1 MPIFLSSASEKKSWI
16 CLTLSVSL
24 SYCFATEGSVLE
36 STSLD
41 LSCSGILKD
50 VEVEK
55 SLPAVNNAGVVVVVV
70 VAEIKLAGRVKHNVY
85 PLMEAR
91 AAERTSSLCA
101 AMVLNAITS
110 KSTDDNATLTAMAA
124 G

>member
-1 MPIFLSSASEKKSWI
+1 MPIFLSSTSEKKSWI

-41 LSCSGILKD
+41 LSCSGILKG

-55 SLPAVNNAGVVVVVV
+55 SLPAVNDAGVIVV
-70 VAEIKLAGRVKHNVY
+70 VAEIEMAGRVKHNVY
-85 PLMEAR
+85 PLFEAR

-101 AMVLNAITS
+101 AMVVNAITS
-110 KSTDDNATLTAMAA
+110 KPIDDNATLTATAA